1 MSFFGRISLVFL
13 TAVALATANG
23 CSPADSSQMDEE
35 KEPHFLLGNSK
46 CNEMDWPGAV
56 QAFEDSL
63 EVNPHSA
70 EAHYRLA
77 QLFDTKV
84 PDPAA
89 AIYHYQQY
97 LKLEPD
103 ANNRDV
109 INQRIDSCKQ
119 QLATDVL
126 QLPSAPAVQKQLDSL
141 VEQNRQ
147 LQAQVDKLNAQL
159 ADWNAYYASL
169 KQSGNAG
176 SGNNTANNPTPQPA
190 TTSATPD
197 DISSQPAQ
205 PTASSQTT
213 ATTAPKPAAT
223 TRSQRQH
230 THIVASG
237 ETMASI
243 ARKHGLSLS
252 ALEAANRGINPKKL
266 YVGQSINLP
275 P

>member
-1 MSFFGRISLVFL
+1 MSFFGRIGLVFL
-13 TAVALATANG
+13 TAVALAAANG
-23 CSPADSSQMDEE
+23 CSPVDSSQMDEE

-46 CNEMDWPGAV
+46 CNEMDWPGAI

-89 AIYHYQQY
+89 AIYHYQEY
-97 LKLEPD
+97 LKLEPG
-103 ANNRDV
+103 ANNHDV

-169 KQSGNAG
+169 KGSGNAG
-176 SGNNTANNPTPQPA
+176 SGNTANNPTPQPA

-205 PTASSQTT
+205 PVTTAQTT
-213 ATTAPKPAAT
+213 VATTKPTST
-223 TRSQRQH
+223 TRPQRSH

-243 ARKHGLSLS
+243 ARKHGVNLS